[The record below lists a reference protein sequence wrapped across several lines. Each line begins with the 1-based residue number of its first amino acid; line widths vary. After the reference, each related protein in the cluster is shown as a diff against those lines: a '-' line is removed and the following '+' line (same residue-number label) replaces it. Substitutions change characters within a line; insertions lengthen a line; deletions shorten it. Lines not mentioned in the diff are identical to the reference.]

1 MDLLAIS
8 VGNTRTKWARFTDD
22 SDAGSDASGAVDN
35 ALLLA
40 PATGPDTGASILAPS
55 GADPDNTACVIAS
68 VNTPVADRIEAS
80 LASLLTRGILRVRR
94 DLEIPIRHALRD
106 DTTVGTDRLLNALAA
121 YRKAQQAC
129 VVIDAGTAMTVDFI
143 DGEGTFH
150 GGAILPGLD
159 MMLQSLHQRTAAL
172 PNLAYEPPVIDPDQG
187 PFGRDTKSAMLL
199 GVRAAAVGA
208 ARYLVEQYAE
218 FYGGYPIVIATGGN
232 ARALFEND
240 EVVEHIVPELTLL
253 GIRECWRAAMQDSSE
268 GELST
273 ADEPEP

>member
-8 VGNTRTKWARFTDD
+8 IGNTRTKWARFIDGAN
-22 SDAGSDASGAVDN
+22 AGSDASGAIDN
-35 ALLLA
+35 TLLLA
-40 PATGPDTGASILAPS
+40 PATGPDTSASILAPS
-55 GADPDNTACVIAS
+55 GADPDTTACVIAS
-68 VNTPVADRIEAS
+68 VNNPVADRLEAA
-80 LASLLTRGILRVRR
+80 LATQLTRTVLRVRR
-94 DLEIPIRHALRD
+94 DIAIPILHALRD

-172 PNLAYEPPVIDPDQG
+172 PNLTYEAPHLDAGQG
-187 PFGRDTKSAMLL
+187 PFGRDTKSAMLQ
-199 GVRAAAVGA
+199 GVRAAAIGA

-240 EVVEHIVPELTLL
+240 EIVEHIVPELTLL
-253 GIRECWRAAMQDSSE
+253 GICECWRDAMQDTSQD
-268 GELST
+268 ELSA